1 MKYNMEEQEDKLKN
15 ESPYQ
20 LSDEAWEA
28 MQQRLKA
35 GVLQDRARQP
45 RPVKSKRL
53 SLRYAAGLAAGM
65 ALMVSV
71 YLVQRH
77 SSRPVAAN
85 PEQQLDI
92 AISGLSDAELN
103 WMHQVNEEELSEAS
117 EYFEN

>member
-35 GVLQDRARQP
+35 GVLQDRAMQRG
-45 RPVKSKRL
+45 PVKTRRL
-53 SLRYAAGLAAGM
+53 SLRYAAGLAAGL
-65 ALMVSV
+65 ALIVSV
-71 YLVQRH
+71 YFVQRH
-77 SSRPVAAN
+77 GSGPANAN
-85 PEQQLDI
+85 PEQQLDL

-103 WMHQVNEEELSEAS
+103 WMHQVNEEELSEVS
-117 EYFEN
+117 EYVEN